1 LTTAE
6 LEANNR
12 LERDENMPVISRVF
26 GRELMGNWE
35 LARQKKALHPIEP
48 LE

>member
-1 LTTAE
+1 LTVAE
-6 LEANNR
+6 KEANNR
-12 LERDENMPVISRVF
+12 FERDKDMPVISRVF